1 MNVGSLVLQFRAR
14 LPANLKVR
22 LSEEFKL
29 VLASFEQAFE
39 LLLPA
44 HLSMDG
50 TVDRVEREQ
59 DTRRRKPVFAKV
71 GYIIMS
77 NGMAKKGIEGGVLWK
92 KNEESDLGR
101 REHLKGHS
109 TSVAVKVQPR
119 EFRLLHEDVLL
130 EGVVA
135 GLGRGG
141 SSWGEKGRMSRTS
154 GTTVKSASVSEPL
167 LLEVAQKLWLAC
179 VRVVELRL
187 APAGPSGSERFDVV
201 GSIDGMLLNESV
213 CERHRS
219 RAARHEEHVLIEHL
233 DELLRV
239 DMARDADPASREQLS
254 VAP

>member
-1 MNVGSLVLQFRAR
+1 MKKVTSAGGSISKA
-14 LPANLKVR
+14 
-22 LSEEFKL
+22 
-29 VLASFEQAFE
+29 
-39 LLLPA
+39 
-44 HLSMDG
+44 
-50 TVDRVEREQ
+50 
-59 DTRRRKPVFAKV
+59 
-71 GYIIMS
+71 I
-77 NGMAKKGIEGGVLWK
+77 
-92 KNEESDLGR
+92 
-101 REHLKGHS
+101 
-109 TSVAVKVQPR
+109 VQPR

-187 APAGPSGSERFDVV
+187 APAGPSGSERFNVV

-213 CERHRS
+213 CERHRWEGLRKVA